1 MVDIAR
7 TSAFRYALGYVD
19 GLAREYGV
27 EREELRAYAQA
38 NCRGLHGIARAFDVL
53 NTWMAD
59 QITVENP
66 RHGRQ

>member
-27 EREELRAYAQA
+27 DREELRAMHKGTAA
-38 NCRGLHGIARAFDVL
+38 DCMASRAHLTF
-53 NTWMAD
+53 
-59 QITVENP
+59 
-66 RHGRQ
+66 